1 MEYKIIYGALIA
13 TVEDAVNELAAEG
26 WQPHGALVFAGADA
40 GERWVQAMVRYSGSM
55 LSQTYEVAR
64 ESADWTMP

>member
-26 WQPHGALVFAGADA
+26 WQPHGALVYARIDLGDKWA
-40 GERWVQAMVRYSGSM
+40 QPMVRYSGSM

-64 ESADWTMP
+64 ESADWTLS